1 MCKFSFA
8 QQSFQSRQWSWFEAA
23 DGSNLD
29 ASKFFSRWQK
39 GVNSV
44 IGDAR
49 EYNTTACTVFVAQNR
64 NRELVAESKGEML
77 SAQGKTLTLCSQRFC
92 RSDRLIIG

>member
-1 MCKFSFA
+1 MCRFSFA

-49 EYNTTACTVFVAQNR
+49 EYKTTVCTVFVAQNC
-64 NRELVAESKGEML
+64 NRELVTESK
-77 SAQGKTLTLCSQRFC
+77 AKCSQPKAK
-92 RSDRLIIG
+92 L